1 MAQEQIQIEYE
12 EELMQAQQMKQMLQ
26 QQPQNQQ
33 LINQANHLM
42 STLNSRKAI
51 LIAEMMKEYMT
62 EEQKII
68 SEFVGDPLLKLKS
81 RELDLKAREN
91 QARKEYDEGRISL
104 DTMKAMMNQQNTENK
119 LEQTEELA
127 ELRAETSLTKQIM
140 SNESKKNDFGRNFN
154 KN

>member
-1 MAQEQIQIEYE
+1 
-12 EELMQAQQMKQMLQ
+12 
-26 QQPQNQQ
+26 
-33 LINQANHLM
+33 LINQANQLM
-42 STLNSRKAI
+42 STINSRKAI

>member
-1 MAQEQIQIEYE
+1 
-12 EELMQAQQMKQMLQ
+12 MQAQQMQQMLQ

-62 EEQKII
+62 EEQKVI